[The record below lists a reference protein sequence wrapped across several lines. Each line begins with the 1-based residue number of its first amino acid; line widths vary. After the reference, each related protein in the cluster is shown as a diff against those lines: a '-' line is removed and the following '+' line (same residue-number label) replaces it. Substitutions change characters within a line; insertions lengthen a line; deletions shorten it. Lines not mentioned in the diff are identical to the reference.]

1 MNLLYIESTDE
12 TPYVSF
18 DPSKGTLELSGK
30 SLLDDPDPFFNDLI
44 EWVDLYISQP
54 AKKTSF
60 TINLESFNTSSLK
73 QVLNLLLKLDEL
85 FKANNNVEAL
95 WIYNKDE
102 DVMHELGQDY
112 ANMVKLPFQ
121 FIEKKPKLSVSI

>member
-1 MNLLYIESTDE
+1 MNLLHIKSTDE
-12 TPYVSF
+12 TPLVSF
-18 DPSKGTLELSGK
+18 NPNKGTLELSGK
-30 SLLDDPDPFFNDLI
+30 SLLDDPDPFFAPLI
-44 EWVDLYISQP
+44 DWIDLYISQP
-54 AKKTSF
+54 AQLTSF

-85 FKANNNVEAL
+85 YKANNNVEAH
-95 WIYNKDE
+95 WVYNKDE
-102 DVMHELGQDY
+102 DVMYELGQDY

>member
-1 MNLLYIESTDE
+1 MNVLYIESTDE
-12 TPYVSF
+12 TPHVSF
-18 DPSKGTLELSGK
+18 DPENGKLELSGK
-30 SLLDDPDPFFNDLI
+30 SILDDPDSFFIDLI
-44 EWVDLYISQP
+44 EWVDLYLSQP
-54 AKKTSF
+54 AKITSF
-60 TINLESFNTSSLK
+60 RISLESFNTSSLK

-85 FKANNNVEAL
+85 FKANNKVEAH

-121 FIEKKPKLSVSI
+121 FIETKPKLSVSI